1 MDLVE
6 RERELDALTALLDGL
21 GEGRART
28 ALIEGPAGIGKTR
41 LLSALKD
48 GAGERGLRILNA
60 RGSELEREF
69 PFGVVRQLFEPALR
83 EAPNR
88 TELFE
93 GAAEIAGSVFGAPGE
108 ELGGSDAS
116 FAVLHGLYWLTLDL
130 AGDEPLLL
138 AVDDIQWC
146 DRPSLRLLAYLVR
159 RLEGQPIL
167 IAATV
172 RTGEPAVDAALLA
185 EIEIG
190 RAHV

>member
-21 GEGRART
+21 AGGRART

-48 GAGERGLRILNA
+48 AAGERGLRILNA

-138 AVDDIQWC
+138 AVDDIQWSTTIC
-146 DRPSLRLLAYLVR
+146 RRDSASWSTTAAPSCCARQARLPSGSPPTCCGCR
-159 RLEGQPIL
+159 RS
-167 IAATV
+167 A
-172 RTGEPAVDAALLA
+172 RS
-185 EIEIG
+185 G
-190 RAHV
+190 RRSC